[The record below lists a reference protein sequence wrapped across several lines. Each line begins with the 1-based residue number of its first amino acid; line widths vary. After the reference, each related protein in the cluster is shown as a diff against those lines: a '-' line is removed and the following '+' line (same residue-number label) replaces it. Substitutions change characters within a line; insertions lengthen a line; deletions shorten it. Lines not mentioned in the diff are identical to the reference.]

1 MVKKDVKTARREY
14 LSLKA
19 EKGYD
24 NETERLF
31 SGRISASSSVS
42 SERLT
47 PFRLFAL

>member
-31 SGRISASSSVS
+31 SGLLLI
-42 SERLT
+42 L
-47 PFRLFAL
+47 PPLFFCSTAGTA